1 MFKRIIW
8 GVVAILSCLSL
19 FMLALNTV
27 HPAQAQAGT
36 FPTLTPQPSPTANG
50 GSAQWQIGDS
60 SFTSNYPFGWSFSLK
75 ASSSV
80 GKIKNATV
88 VWKHSPT
95 SLKRASGTL
104 DAATGTWS
112 FTYDTRKDTAFPAW
126 VLIQYWFVLEDEQGN
141 LFTTASVN
149 TEYADNSKAWG
160 RAESEDIIIFFEKPL
175 PEKLGE
181 LTLEAM
187 AKMREKYQTA
197 WGSLLS
203 YKPRAIIYADRQS
216 YSEWDA
222 NSDPKSR
229 NRTLGITVSAW
240 GGTVQVYDARFPLED
255 VAEAT
260 VPHEVGH
267 LYQSDKGAT
276 STERWWTEG
285 QASFFELVPS
295 YDYIEY
301 AKINAQR
308 YGLASIREGFNVSP
322 SQYSRAEYDT
332 GYAFFVYLTE
342 TYGLETHFRI
352 LQAMQRGS
360 SIIDA
365 VSAATGQSID
375 AIDQGFRQYM
385 GLTGAVPTEIPT
397 EGFKLPKLPPTPT
410 YVPTKKP

>member
-1 MFKRIIW
+1 
-8 GVVAILSCLSL
+8 
-19 FMLALNTV
+19 
-27 HPAQAQAGT
+27 
-36 FPTLTPQPSPTANG
+36 
-50 GSAQWQIGDS
+50 
-60 SFTSNYPFGWSFSLK
+60 
-75 ASSSV
+75 
-80 GKIKNATV
+80 
-88 VWKHSPT
+88 
-95 SLKRASGTL
+95 
-104 DAATGTWS
+104 
-112 FTYDTRKDTAFPAW
+112 
-126 VLIQYWFVLEDEQGN
+126 
-141 LFTTASVN
+141 
-149 TEYADNSKAWG
+149 
-160 RAESEDIIIFFEKPL
+160 
-175 PEKLGE
+175 
-181 LTLEAM
+181 
-187 AKMREKYQTA
+187 
-197 WGSLLS
+197 
-203 YKPRAIIYADRQS
+203 
-216 YSEWDA
+216 
-222 NSDPKSR
+222 
-229 NRTLGITVSAW
+229 
-240 GGTVQVYDARFPLED
+240 VYDARFPLED